1 MVAAINTAGVVR
13 LKVDTLV
20 NAAAAAER
28 VGDRQT
34 AFTLYREALF
44 FDPDH
49 VEAIAGMGRLR
60 FKPPAQPMLDEMR
73 QRATRR
79 ACEVTIEVR
88 NPCNYRC
95 FYCVAEGHN
104 NIPVQRMDLAKIE
117 AIYQTVTEEVVVTA
131 LECGGGEPTVHPQF
145 PELVRLASKYGVVSF
160 PSNNSQD
167 PKRWLPEE
175 TATRLMVRSSLHPEA
190 EAKIERYVAN
200 ARYLLDRGVK
210 FTSLFIAHPTRV
222 ASIPRY
228 RTLFAEAGIPFSPIP
243 FIGEHEGKSYPHAH
257 TDAEREIIGLEDGV
271 RHWTHQIQPATNR
284 IRNFR
289 GIPCVAGHR
298 SLYIAKDG
306 TLRRCLYDGR
316 PLQQR
321 AAQSEPCRVKHCGCG
336 LLLDKLNMV
345 EDIEFYNTW
354 AGMAGIEQM
363 PADWMQDAAARK
375 GHASIQDA
383 LAEEHAAMYEAL
395 MEAYGKNQG
404 QA

>member
-13 LKVDTLV
+13 LKVETLV
-20 NAAAAAER
+20 NAAIATEQA
-28 VGDRQT
+28 GDRAT

-60 FKPPAQPMLDEMR
+60 FKPPAQPIVDEMR
-73 QRATRR
+73 RRAAKR

-104 NIPVQRMDLAKIE
+104 NTPVQRFDLGKIE
-117 AIYQTVTEEVVVTA
+117 AIYQTIEEDVIVTA

-145 PELVRLASKYGVVSF
+145 AELVRLASKYGVVSF
-160 PSNNSQD
+160 PSNNSQN
-167 PKRWLPEE
+167 PARWLPEE
-175 TATRLMVRSSLHPEA
+175 TATRLMMRSCLHPEA
-190 EAKIERYVAN
+190 EEKIDRFIAN
-200 ARYLLDRGVK
+200 ARYVLDRGVK
-210 FTSLFIAHPTRV
+210 FTCQFIAHPTRI

-228 RTLFAEAGIPFSPIP
+228 RALFAEHKIPFTPIP
-243 FIGEHEGKSYPHAH
+243 YIGEYEGRSYPHAH
-257 TDAEREIIGLEDGV
+257 SDADRALIGLEDGN
-271 RHWTHQIQPATNR
+271 RHWTHQVQPTTNR

-289 GIPCVAGHR
+289 GIPCVAGWR
-298 SLYIAKDG
+298 SLYIAKEG

-321 AAQSEPCRVKHCGCG
+321 ATQSEPCRVKQCGCG

-345 EDIEFYNTW
+345 EDVEFYNTW
-354 AGMAGIEQM
+354 AGMLGKE
-363 PADWMQDAAARK
+363 PLPTDWLPEAARGQ
-375 GHASIQDA
+375 GHESVQDA
-383 LAEEHAAMYEAL
+383 LSVEHAAMYEAL
-395 MEAYGKNQG
+395 MDAYGKNPG
-404 QA
+404 